1 MIAATFLDI
10 VVKATIIMTLALA
23 GAWVARGARAAVR
36 HVVLVAAFA
45 GLLIL
50 PISSLVAPTVR
61 VLVPAAVRDAIAPLD
76 IMPIGETV
84 SSRTSSAASATESST
99 TSASMWLSLSSL
111 LLAVWATGVAALLLP
126 VVVGLWQVRSLRRS
140 GLPWLDGRARLEAL
154 AADAKIRRRIDVLLH
169 EALPGPMTCGVAH
182 PAIVLPIDAR
192 TWTNEDLSRAIVHE
206 LEHVRRS
213 DWVSHCLARV
223 VAACYW
229 FHPIVWAAWRQLSLE
244 AERACDDAVLR
255 RSDATAYADQLV
267 ALAQRLSQ
275 ASHHPQMAMA
285 SRKDLA
291 TRVVAVLDSDQP
303 RGRAG
308 APCVG
313 AAVALTVV
321 LAAALSTIRIVAA
334 EQAPTVASAVRQTF
348 DAATIKPCEVEENPT
363 GARGTAGGT
372 NATFSPGRFFVP
384 CVTTEQLIYLAYASY
399 GAREDERLVNDDP
412 GTASNPTKVRGGPA
426 WVHSLRDK
434 YQIEATAAG
443 ATERT
448 VLMGAMLQSLLED
461 RFHLKLHRE
470 TEEVAL
476 YGLTVAKGGLKL
488 RPMKEGDCDPDRL
501 GPIDQNAAKP
511 RCGNLT
517 MAGVE
522 GKTRWTFGGAKLS
535 DLAGQLSRLLGVHVV
550 DQTGITDQF
559 VMRLEFT
566 REPDVADIESTSVFT
581 ALNDQ
586 FGLKLV
592 KTKGPRGF
600 LVIDA
605 IERPTPDGSSV
616 LVHVPSRARGAGR
629 PIFSGGG
636 R

>member
-1 MIAATFLDI
+1 MIAASLFGLVARAT
-10 VVKATIIMTLALA
+10 VVVTLALA
-23 GAWVARGARAAVR
+23 GVRLARGARAAVR
-36 HVVLVAAFA
+36 HVVLAAAFA
-45 GLLIL
+45 VLLIL
-50 PISSLVAPTVR
+50 PIASFVAPTVR
-61 VLVPAAVRDAIAPLD
+61 IAVPAAVHDAIAPLD
-76 IMPIGETV
+76 IESIRETV
-84 SSRTSSAASATESST
+84 SPGSSTAPSAAEPPGPSRSPWAALST
-99 TSASMWLSLSSL
+99 L
-111 LLAVWATGVAALLLP
+111 LVAAWAVGTAAFLLP
-126 VVVGLWQVRSLRRS
+126 VVIGLWQVRSLRRS
-140 GLPWLDGRARLEAL
+140 GLPWRDGRVRVEAL
-154 AADAKIRRRIDVLLH
+154 AADSKIRRRIEVLLH
-169 EALPGPMTCGVAH
+169 EALPGPMTCGLAH

-192 TWTNEDLSRAIVHE
+192 TWATEDLRRAIVHE

-213 DWVSHCLARV
+213 DWMSHCLARV

-229 FHPIVWAAWRQLSLE
+229 FHPIVWAAWRQLTLE

-255 RSDATAYADQLV
+255 RSEATAYADQLV

-275 ASHHPQMAMA
+275 ASHQPQLAMA
-285 SRKDLA
+285 SRRDLA
-291 TRVVAVLDSDQP
+291 ARVVAVLDSGQP

-308 APCVG
+308 AWCIG
-313 AAVALTVV
+313 AAIAMTAA
-321 LAAALSTIRIVAA
+321 LAAGLSSIRIVAA
-334 EQAPTVASAVRQTF
+334 QQAAQTTVAGRQTF
-348 DAATIKPCEVEENPT
+348 DAATIKPCEAEENPT

-412 GTASNPTKVRGGPA
+412 GTASNATKIRGGPA

-448 VLMGAMLQSLLED
+448 VLMGAMLRSLLED

-476 YGLTVAKGGLKL
+476 YGLTVAKGGFKLK
-488 RPMKEGDCDPDRL
+488 PMQEGDCNPDRQ
-501 GPIDQNAAKP
+501 GPIDPNDAKP
-511 RCGNLT
+511 RCGSIN
-517 MAGVE
+517 MAGAS
-522 GKTRWTFGGAKLS
+522 GKTQWTFGGFTLS
-535 DLAGQLSRLLGVHVV
+535 SLAGMLSRLLGVHVV
-550 DQTGITDQF
+550 DQTGITDTF
-559 VMRLEFT
+559 IMRLEFT
-566 REPDVADIESTSVFT
+566 REQDVADIESTSVFT

-586 FGLKLV
+586 LGLKLV

-605 IERPTPDGSSV
+605 IERPTPDGPLV
-616 LVHVPSRARGAGR
+616 LVAGPSRARGAGAQ
-629 PIFSGGG
+629 PG

>member
-1 MIAATFLDI
+1 MMAASLLGLVARATVI
-10 VVKATIIMTLALA
+10 VTLALV
-23 GAWVARGARAAVR
+23 GVRLARSARAAVR
-36 HVVLVAAFA
+36 HVVLAAAFGA
-45 GLLIL
+45 LLVL
-50 PISSLVAPTVR
+50 PVDSLVAPTVP
-61 VLVPAAVRDAIAPLD
+61 VAVPVVVHDAIAPLE
-76 IMPIGETV
+76 IAPMGGTV
-84 SSRTSSAASATESST
+84 SPGSPTVSAVKAPGPSMSRWAPLSTLLVAGWAVGAAAF
-99 TSASMWLSLSSL
+99 
-111 LLAVWATGVAALLLP
+111 LLP
-126 VVVGLWQVRSLRRS
+126 VIVGLWQVRSLRRS
-140 GLPWLDGRARLEAL
+140 GLPWRDGKARVEAL
-154 AADAKIRRRIDVLLH
+154 AADAKIRRRIEVLLH
-169 EALPGPMTCGVAH
+169 ETLPGPMTCGLAH

-192 TWTNEDLSRAIVHE
+192 TWANEDLRRAIVHE

-213 DWVSHCLARV
+213 DWMSHCLARV

-229 FHPIVWAAWRQLSLE
+229 FHPIVWVAWRQLALE

-275 ASHHPQMAMA
+275 ASHQPQLAMA
-285 SRKDLA
+285 SRSDLA
-291 TRVVAVLDSDQP
+291 ARVVAVLDSGQP

-308 APCVG
+308 AWCVG
-313 AAVALTVV
+313 AAIAITAM
-321 LAAALSTIRIVAA
+321 LAAGLSSIRIVAA
-334 EQAPTVASAVRQTF
+334 QQAAQTTAGARRQTF
-348 DAATIKPCEVEENPT
+348 DAATIKPCEAEENPT

-412 GTASNPTKVRGGPA
+412 GSASNATKIRGGPA

-448 VLMGAMLQSLLED
+448 VLMGAMLRSLLED
-461 RFHLKLHRE
+461 RFHLTLHRE

-476 YGLTVAKGGLKL
+476 YGLTVAKGGFKLK
-488 RPMKEGDCDPDRL
+488 PMKEGDCNPDRV
-501 GPIDQNAAKP
+501 GPIDLSAATP
-511 RCGNLT
+511 RCGNVT

-522 GKTRWTFGGAKLS
+522 GKTRWTFGGFTLS
-535 DLAGQLSRLLGVHVV
+535 ALAGQLSRLLGVHVV
-550 DQTGITDQF
+550 DQTGITDEF
-559 VMRLEFT
+559 IMRLEFT
-566 REPDVADIESTSVFT
+566 HEQDVADIESTSVFS

-586 FGLKLV
+586 LGLKLV

-605 IERPTPDGSSV
+605 IERPTPDGPFV
-616 LVHVPSRARGAGR
+616 LVPVPSRARGAGG
-629 PIFSGGG
+629 PIVRGAG

>member
-1 MIAATFLDI
+1 MIGTALI
-10 VVKATIIMTLALA
+10 GVLVKATVIVTLALA
-23 GAWVARGARAAVR
+23 GARLARGARAAVR
-36 HVVLVAAFA
+36 HVLLAAAFA
-45 GLLIL
+45 VLLIL
-50 PISSLVAPTVR
+50 PAASFIAPTVR
-61 VLVPAAVRDAIAPLD
+61 LSVPAAVHDAIAPLD
-76 IMPIGETV
+76 VTPIRETV
-84 SSRTSSAASATESST
+84 SSRTSSAASATVSST
-99 TSASMWLSLSSL
+99 RSGSMWRSLSRL
-111 LLAVWATGVAALLLP
+111 LLAAWAVGATAFLLP
-126 VVVGLWQVRSLRRS
+126 VVVGLWQVRALRRS
-140 GLPWLDGRARLEAL
+140 ALPWLAGRARLDAL
-154 AADAKIRRRIDVLLH
+154 AADAKIHRRIDVLLH

-192 TWTNEDLSRAIVHE
+192 TWATEDLRRAIVHE
-206 LEHVRRS
+206 LEHVRRG
-213 DWVSHCLARV
+213 DWMSHCLARV
-223 VAACYW
+223 VAAGYW
-229 FHPIVWAAWRQLSLE
+229 FHPIVWVAWRQLSLE
-244 AERACDDAVLR
+244 AERACDDAVLC

-267 ALAQRLSQ
+267 ALAQRLSR
-275 ASHHPQMAMA
+275 ASHQPQLAMA
-285 SRKDLA
+285 SRHDLA
-291 TRVVAVLDSDQP
+291 ARVVAVLDSRQP

-308 APCVG
+308 VWCVG
-313 AAVALTVV
+313 AAVAVTAI
-321 LAAALSTIRIVAA
+321 LAAGLSSIRIVAA
-334 EQAPTVASAVRQTF
+334 EPAEQTTAGAARRQF
-348 DAATIKPCEVEENPT
+348 DAATIKPCQAEENPT

-384 CVTTEQLIYLAYASY
+384 CVTTEQLIYLAYAAY

-412 GTASNPTKVRGGPA
+412 GTASNATKIRGGPG

-488 RPMKEGDCDPDRL
+488 KPMKEGDCDPNHDA
-501 GPIDQNAAKP
+501 PIDPNEAKP
-511 RCGNLT
+511 RCGSLN

-522 GKTRWTFGGAKLS
+522 GKTRWTFGGFALS
-535 DLAGQLSRLLGVHVV
+535 GLAGQLSRLLGVHVI

-559 VMRLEFT
+559 IMRLEFT

-586 FGLKLV
+586 LGLKLV

-605 IERPTPDGSSV
+605 IERPTPDGPFV
-616 LVHVPSRARGAGR
+616 LVHVPARARGAGAR
-629 PIFSGGG
+629 G